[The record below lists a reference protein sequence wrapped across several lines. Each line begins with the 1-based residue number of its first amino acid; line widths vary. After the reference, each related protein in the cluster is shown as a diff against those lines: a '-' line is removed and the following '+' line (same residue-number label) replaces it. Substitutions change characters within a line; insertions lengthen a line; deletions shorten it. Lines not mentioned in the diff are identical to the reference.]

1 MEKNI
6 IRAMVALYIVLATNV
21 TAQQEKVVFQYDD
34 SGNRVNRHIEIEIEI
49 EKSIE
54 ADSAFSDDP
63 LLQLTSKLEANIY
76 PNPTKGL
83 ITIEVFVSA
92 DNPVTYVIAD
102 QNGKLVETGRFFQ
115 TGYSITLANQH
126 PGVYFLRLSDLQS
139 KITYKIIKQ

>member
-6 IRAMVALYIVLATNV
+6 IRAMVALSIVLATNV
-21 TAQQEKVVFQYDD
+21 AAQQEKVVFQYDD
-34 SGNRVNRHIEIEIEI
+34 SGNRESRHLEIQ
-49 EKSIE
+49 KSTE
-54 ADSAFSDDP
+54 ADSVFIDDP
-63 LLQLTSKLEANIY
+63 LPNLTKELEAKAY

-83 ITIEVFVSA
+83 ITIEVFVSS

-115 TGYSITLANQH
+115 TGYSINLADQQ

-139 KITYKIIKQ
+139 KVTYKIIKQ